1 MRKLLPKGNTMKK
14 LVSSVLAAGLLAS
27 MTAQAEEATVTCETL
42 AEDYRVTGAAE
53 QLAQSPDLFG
63 ACEEVVMRDG
73 SPYIKVGAVVRR
85 AGRDTVRL
93 YVPATDRTVEINP
106 QEDLRVMIDGRKVRP
121 SRLERGQEIRIY
133 LSVAEFTRPRP
144 EPVQQV
150 AMATETEE
158 IREVRATPVAALPT
172 TASMLPALGLF
183 GTLFVVGGLLVR
195 RLRTS

>member
-1 MRKLLPKGNTMKK
+1 MKK
-14 LVSSVLAAGLLAS
+14 LFGSLIAAGLLAS
-27 MTAQAEEATVTCETL
+27 AGAHAEDATITCETL
-42 AEDYRVTGAAE
+42 AEDYRITGAAE

-93 YVPATDRTVEINP
+93 YVPATDRTVEITP

-121 SRLERGQEIRIY
+121 SRLERGQKIRIY
-133 LSVAEFTRPRP
+133 LSVPEFTRAKV

-150 AMATETEE
+150 AMVTEAEE
-158 IREVRATPVAALPT
+158 IREVKATPVAALPT

-183 GTLFVVGGLLVR
+183 GALFVAGGLFVR
-195 RLRTS
+195 RIRTS